1 VDVIWSIGGSFA
13 DMEHFHII
21 LQNSMGRVSMDQ
33 SPTVPIVFCRHLKDC
48 RRLIENFGE
57 IMRLDGIYPYF
68 GPALS
73 FSC

>member
-1 VDVIWSIGGSFA
+1 
-13 DMEHFHII
+13 MEHFHII